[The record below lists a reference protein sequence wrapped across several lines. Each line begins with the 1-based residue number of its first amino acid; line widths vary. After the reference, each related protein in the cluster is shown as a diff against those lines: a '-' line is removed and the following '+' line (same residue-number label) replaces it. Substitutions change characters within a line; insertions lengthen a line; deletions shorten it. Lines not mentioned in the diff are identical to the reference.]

1 MANAK
6 ANIGYPLS
14 AEVTKIL
21 DDACI
26 LTNSYDFSGL
36 TSQKQVEMAKF
47 LVKLKLPPNPK
58 ELTRKYKESLEKP
71 SQ

>member
-14 AEVTKIL
+14 AKAAKIL
-21 DDACI
+21 DDAGI
-26 LTNSYDFSGL
+26 LTVPYIFSSL

-47 LVKLKLPPNPK
+47 LVKLLLNPK

>member
-14 AEVTKIL
+14 AKATKIL

-26 LTNSYDFSGL
+26 LTNSYDLSSL

-47 LVKLKLPPNPK
+47 LVKLQLPPNPK

>member
-14 AEVTKIL
+14 AKATKIL
-21 DDACI
+21 DDAGI
-26 LTNSYDFSGL
+26 LTAPYIFSSL

-47 LVKLKLPPNPK
+47 LVQLLLNPK